1 MTEFSEYLKMG
12 FYHILDYGSIDHILF
27 IAALTIGYGRRQM
40 NKLILILTAFTV
52 GHALTLALTLTDL
65 IFLKEKY
72 IEFLIPLTIV
82 ITGIYHLTNLN
93 KRKESNVWIY
103 VLTIFFG
110 CIHGMGYASSFKSM
124 FGSSS
129 NIWAPLLEFN
139 LGVELGQLLVA
150 FIVFRAGRLIKRV
163 INISEKQYNAL
174 LSGVVI
180 SLGIVLLIE
189 NKFW

>member
-1 MTEFSEYLKMG
+1 MTDFSEYLKMG
-12 FYHILDYGSIDHILF
+12 FFHILDYGSKDHILF
-27 IAALTIGYGRRQM
+27 IAALTIGYGRSQL

-52 GHALTLALTLTDL
+52 GHALTLALTLADL
-65 IFLKEKY
+65 VFLKEKY

-82 ITGIYHLTNLN
+82 VTGLYHLSTLN
-93 KRKESNVWIY
+93 KRKGSKVWVYIF
-103 VLTIFFG
+103 TIFFG

-124 FGSSS
+124 FGSIGS
-129 NIWAPLLEFN
+129 IWAPLLEFN

-163 INISEKQYNAL
+163 INISEKQYNAF

-180 SLGIVLLIE
+180 SMGIMMLIQ